1 MPTARNLAG
10 ALATLATPLLL
21 LSLWSWVKA
30 APVHQGF
37 RQPAVALELAQT
49 PADVA
54 ALAGTPARQ
63 AWFRSGVVFDFLVIA
78 FYGLFYLALAAAL
91 ALRPFRLAIWLAAL
105 GAVFA
110 AAGALFDLLENF
122 RLFALLDVPSTA
134 PVMPARLADLSA
146 ATLWKWRALFL
157 ALLFLSAN
165 FFGTERR
172 WHNAVGALYVATGA
186 IGLWGVVHHSPAI
199 EVGFVLMLVGMIAVA
214 PAWFPRRLPS

>member
-1 MPTARNLAG
+1 MPTARNFAG

-21 LSLWSWVKA
+21 LNLWSWVRS
-30 APVHQGF
+30 APDARGF
-37 RQPAVALELAQT
+37 RQPVVALELAQT

-91 ALRPFRLAIWLAAL
+91 ADRPLRLAIWLAAL

-110 AAGALFDLLENF
+110 AAGALFDVLENF
-122 RLFALLDVPSTA
+122 RLFAVLDLPSTA
-134 PVMPARLADLSA
+134 PELPARLKDLSA
-146 ATLWKWRALFL
+146 ATLWKWHSLFL
-157 ALLFLSAN
+157 AVIFLSAN

-186 IGLWGVVHHSPAI
+186 LGLWGVGHPGPTI
-199 EVGFVLMLVGMIAVA
+199 EIGFVLLLAGMIAVA
-214 PAWFPRRLPS
+214 PAWFPRRLPG